1 MDEDK
6 KTIKVRINKDD
17 LKSLSELMSR
27 KDEDFVKYF
36 DNKDLGYVLSIKN
49 IIGIMYHDGVNTK
62 NDLMSLYDRTKD
74 DKAKSLITEM
84 YAVLQNLENKYF
96 LLNKLYEDR
105 KIG

>member
-49 IIGIMYHDGVNTK
+49 IIGIM
-62 NDLMSLYDRTKD
+62 M
-74 DKAKSLITEM
+74 E
-84 YAVLQNLENKYF
+84 
-96 LLNKLYEDR
+96 
-105 KIG
+105 